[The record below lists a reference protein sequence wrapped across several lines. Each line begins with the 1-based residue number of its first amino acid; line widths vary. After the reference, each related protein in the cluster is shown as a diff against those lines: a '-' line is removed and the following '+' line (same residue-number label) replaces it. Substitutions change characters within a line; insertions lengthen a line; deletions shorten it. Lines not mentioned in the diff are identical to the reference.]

1 MSVSPGDPVQLD
13 PSSQEDGENDVS
25 VRDWYYCRDCE
36 VYGHGPECWCCGS
49 TTPQRAE
56 LPRLDDKRLVSERMA
71 AALDRARELAAA
83 NAPGDAASEIG
94 EITPAVPIRYAS

>member
-1 MSVSPGDPVQLD
+1 MH
-13 PSSQEDGENDVS
+13 VS

-36 VYGHGPECWCCGS
+36 VYGHGAECWCCGS

-71 AALDRARELAAA
+71 AALDRARELAAR
-83 NAPGDAASEIG
+83 AADEG
-94 EITPAVPIRYAS
+94 PAEVTPVVPIRYAS

>member
-1 MSVSPGDPVQLD
+1 M
-13 PSSQEDGENDVS
+13 S

-56 LPRLDDKRLVSERMA
+56 LPRLDDKRLVSERMS
-71 AALDRARELAAA
+71 AALDRARELSAAHAAA
-83 NAPGDAASEIG
+83 EVPQVPEVPEIR
-94 EITPAVPIRYAS
+94 PVVRPVLPIRYAS

>member
-1 MSVSPGDPVQLD
+1 
-13 PSSQEDGENDVS
+13 VS

-56 LPRLDDKRLVSERMA
+56 LPRLDDKRLVSERMT
-71 AALDRARELAAA
+71 AALDRARELSAAHA
-83 NAPGDAASEIG
+83 APDGAGEAMSEIRPVVRPV
-94 EITPAVPIRYAS
+94 IPVRYAS